1 MANDIVDA
9 RSVYEANIVDS
20 FVSTKNSSKLFGYVC
35 SQTHQDQLPS
45 QITANHVPLLTDS
58 DKACAFNT
66 YFQSVYLPSA
76 IPPVP
81 SSIAPLSN
89 LSTIDIS
96 LHDTFTALIHLDPTK
111 SMGIDGIGP
120 LVLRSC
126 ATPLCTPLHHL
137 FSTSLQ
143 FSAIPSEWKVH
154 RITPVFKTGDRSLVD
169 NYRPISLL
177 CIVFKVLERLV
188 YDQVLEFISDS
199 LSLSQFGFLPAR
211 STLQQLLIFM
221 SDLYDNFKSKE
232 AIDVLYLD
240 FRKAFDSVRHD
251 VLLQKLWDVGISGN
265 LWFWFREY
273 LSSWQQCVSVNGT
286 LSNLL
291 DVTSGVPQGSIL
303 GPLLF

>member
-1 MANDIVDA
+1 M
-9 RSVYEANIVDS
+9 
-20 FVSTKNSSKLFGYVC
+20 
-35 SQTHQDQLPS
+35 
-45 QITANHVPLLTDS
+45 TANHVPLLTDS

-96 LHDTFTALIHLDPTK
+96 LHDTFTALTHLDPTK

-120 LVLRSC
+120 LVRRSC

-154 RITPVFKTGDRSLVD
+154 CITPVYKSGDRSLVD
-169 NYRPISLL
+169 NYRSISLL
-177 CIVFKVLERLV
+177 CIVSKVLERLV
-188 YDQVLEFISDS
+188 YDQVLEFIFDS

-211 STLQQLLIFM
+211 STLQQLLVFM
-221 SDLYDNFKSKE
+221 SDLYDNLKSKE
-232 AIDVLYLD
+232 PTDVLYLHVD

-251 VLLQKLWDVGISGN
+251 VLLQKLYGM
-265 LWFWFREY
+265 L
-273 LSSWQQCVSVNGT
+273 VSVGT
-286 LSNLL
+286 YGSGLGSTLVPGNNVCLL
-291 DVTSGVPQGSIL
+291 MVLCLIFWMLHLESHREV
-303 GPLLF
+303 F